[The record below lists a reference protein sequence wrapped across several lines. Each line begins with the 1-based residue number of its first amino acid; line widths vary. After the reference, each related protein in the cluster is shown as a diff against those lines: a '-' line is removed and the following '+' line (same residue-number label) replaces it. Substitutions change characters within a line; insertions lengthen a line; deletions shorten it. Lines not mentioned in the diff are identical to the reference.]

1 MRTIIIAIKM
11 EFVLASCVRGHHVY
25 KDIWSPNFGEELT
38 CRREEG
44 NVKDSYAV
52 AVFKISSIVGHLPR
66 NISAA
71 CSLFLNRGGS
81 YYKL

>member
-1 MRTIIIAIKM
+1 MHAIIAIKM

-25 KDIWSPNFGEELT
+25 KEIWSPNFGEELT

-52 AVFKISSIVGHLPR
+52 AVLKSSSTVGHLP
-66 NISAA
+66 SQLLA
-71 CSLFLNRGGS
+71 LYFLTEEV
-81 YYKL
+81 L

>member
-1 MRTIIIAIKM
+1 MRIIIIAIKM

-25 KDIWSPNFGEELT
+25 KDIWSPNFGEELK

-52 AVFKISSIVGHLPR
+52 AVLKIALQLV
-66 NISAA
+66 ISRVQLLA
-71 CSLFLNRGGS
+71 LYFLIEEV
-81 YYKL
+81 L